1 MFNID
6 DKYVRMSQKDIR
18 IILKGMSASMYKMDV
33 TSDILEVY
41 TRLYD
46 LCENTE
52 DIPKAEKFAV
62 NWIDNPNFDPEA
74 YYEYAAKVRHH
85 GCYRQEAYE
94 YAHYDLRDVMEYRKK
109 KFSIDRKIFS

>member
-6 DKYVRMSQKDIR
+6 DKYVRLSQKDIR
-18 IILKGMSASMYKMDV
+18 IILKGMSASMYKIDV

-52 DIPKAEKFAV
+52 DIPKAEKFADT
-62 NWIDNPNFDPEA
+62 WIDNPNFIPQD
-74 YYEYAAKVRHH
+74 YEDFILKHRYNTLH
-85 GCYRQEAYE
+85 RQEAYE
-94 YAHYDLRDVMEYRKK
+94 YAEYDLKSVMEYRKK
-109 KFSIDRKIFS
+109 KFSPAA

>member
-18 IILKGMSASMYKMDV
+18 IILKGMSASMRKIDV

-46 LCENTE
+46 LCENIE
-52 DIPKAEKFAV
+52 DIPKAEEFAV

-74 YYEYAAKVRHH
+74 YYEYAAKVKYR
-85 GCYRQEAYE
+85 GCYPDAYE
-94 YAHYDLRDVMEYRKK
+94 YADYDLREVMEYRKK
-109 KFSIDRKIFS
+109 KFSPAA

>member
-18 IILKGMSASMYKMDV
+18 IILKGMSASMRKIDV

-46 LCENTE
+46 LCKNTE
-52 DIPKAEKFAV
+52 DIPKAEEFAV

-74 YYEYAAKVRHH
+74 YHEYAIKIRHH
-85 GCYRQEAYE
+85 GCGQDAYE
-94 YAHYDLRDVMEYRKK
+94 YADYDLREVMEYRKK
-109 KFSIDRKIFS
+109 KFSIDKKIFS